1 MPRTIKTVVVFGD
14 SLSDIGRKW
23 TTKSGRAARLT
34 NQMYVS
40 PTGRFSDC
48 RNWTDFMFEEAGGT
62 SLVDDNKDTSY
73 QRSMGHTSLSGSS
86 LVSLGGSSFTY
97 LNYAEGGACG
107 DTPREKAAFLGTFK
121 DQVDTFEN
129 EFKAKGKGLGS
140 MLFIIWFGANDL
152 YTANRPS
159 SEMGIVASVVAK
171 VQRDRLKQMVKT
183 EDADPK
189 FIFVNLARPLTAVR
203 YSVRLEEAKKK
214 FMSAFQAEANKN
226 RDREMAEPGIY
237 KKLPGLGVP
246 SLRMLRTKVAAT
258 IGDAVTNKW
267 ALPELKLLIAQ
278 VEELKKLE
286 QGVMLYNLELARI
299 ARFQGDRV
307 AELGSCISEDSLEAL
322 VNGSNRLKAGAMAT
336 AVNTH
341 ISARNYDLG
350 TQATPL
356 TTIDQVHPTD
366 AMYRL
371 IWKEIRQEILAADC
385 TFGTLPG
392 VRTPGTL
399 SVLSGPSQ
407 ATRGNFNNVMQQLL
421 KNSAKK

>member
-1 MPRTIKTVVVFGD
+1 MARTIKTVVVFGD
-14 SLSDIGRKW
+14 SLSDIGKKW

-62 SLVDDNKDTSY
+62 SLIDNNKDTSY
-73 QRSMGHTSLSGSS
+73 TRSMEHTTLSSS
-86 LVSLGGSSFTY
+86 STVSLGASSFTY

-107 DTPREKAAFLGTFK
+107 DTPREKSAFLGTFK

-129 EFKAKGKGLGS
+129 EFKSKGKGLGS

-159 SEMGIVASVVAK
+159 NEMGLVANVVAK
-171 VQRDRLKQMVKT
+171 VQRDRLKLMVKS
-183 EDADPK
+183 EDPDPK

-203 YSVRLEEAKKK
+203 YSLRLETAKQK
-214 FMSAFQAEANKN
+214 FLTAYQSASKNKDIEMSV
-226 RDREMAEPGIY
+226 PGMY
-237 KKLPGLGVP
+237 KKVPGLGVN
-246 SLRMLRTKVAAT
+246 SLRMLRTKVAGT
-258 IGDAVTNKW
+258 VGDALTNQW
-267 ALPELKLLIAQ
+267 ALPELRLLIAQ

-299 ARFQGDRV
+299 ARFQGDRI
-307 AELGSCISEDSLEAL
+307 AELGSCITEDSLEAL
-322 VNGSNRLKAGAMAT
+322 VNGSNRLQKGAMT
-336 AVNTH
+336 ASVGTH
-341 ISARNYDLG
+341 VSAQSYDLR
-350 TQATPL
+350 TQATPI

-371 IWKEIRQEILAADC
+371 IWKEIRLEILASDC

-399 SVLSGPSQ
+399 STLAGPSQ
-407 ATRGNFNNVMQQLL
+407 TTRSNFNNVMQQLL
-421 KNSAKK
+421 KK